1 MSFLL
6 DTDICS
12 FHLRGRPSLISR
24 FIQYSGRLSIST
36 ISLGELYTWG
46 FSAPNPTTRTRLIQE
61 LLTDVTLLP
70 FDANCAERFGKLE
83 AALIPNGIT
92 VPAVDLMIASV
103 ALTHDLTMV
112 THNTKHYD
120 SIPGLRLED
129 WLNE

>member
-1 MSFLL
+1 VSFLL

-24 FIQYSGRLSIST
+24 FIQYSGRLSTST

-46 FSAPNPTTRTRLIQE
+46 YSAPNPTARIRLIQE
-61 LLTDVTLLP
+61 LIEDVTLLQ
-70 FDANCAERFGKLE
+70 FDANCAERFGILE
-83 AALIPNGIT
+83 AALRPNGIT

-112 THNTKHYD
+112 THNIKHYEHI
-120 SIPGLRLED
+120 SGLRLED
-129 WLNE
+129 WISG